1 MRAVMLAAKWNRG
14 SRAEAKAKQEYL
26 DKNPEFAKRYNKK
39 EAQLG
44 AVYQKWSDVSDVV
57 SSLSNG
63 IGLCGAHQR
72 SYWRKPGKRAEEAFA
87 EIASAKAVDGGGRY
101 ELLKRYLPSTVA
113 AFEQIYDALNSGKL
127 KPKEV

>member
-1 MRAVMLAAKWNRG
+1 M
-14 SRAEAKAKQEYL
+14 
-26 DKNPEFAKRYNKK
+26 
-39 EAQLG
+39 G
-44 AVYQKWSDVSDVV
+44 AVYQRWADVSDVV

-63 IGLCGAHQR
+63 GGLCGAHSTR
-72 SYWRKPGKRAEEAFA
+72 YWREPGKRAEEAFA

-113 AFEQIYDALNSGKL
+113 AFEQIYDALKNGKL